1 LPRDNP
7 NLVVVEDH
15 RGPFALRYTPV
26 SITAKGSP
34 FPAMDGL
41 SPKEREGTYPMALFP
56 NTNLIVGNHFVKLLQ
71 HMPNA
76 VDRCTMTL
84 TFCFPPSVIARPEF
98 SEYADAAYRYTDELV
113 EEDKSICPVIQQGL
127 QSRLRR
133 PGRFSKQEGAVHRF
147 ENYVLGRVLDGPGA

>member
-1 LPRDNP
+1 
-7 NLVVVEDH
+7 
-15 RGPFALRYTPV
+15 
-26 SITAKGSP
+26 
-34 FPAMDGL
+34 
-41 SPKEREGTYPMALFP
+41 
-56 NTNLIVGNHFVKLLQ
+56 
-71 HMPNA
+71 
-76 VDRCTMTL
+76 MTL